1 VSEKKAGTVA
11 LVGRPNAGKSTLMNR
26 LLAEKVAIVSD
37 KPQTTRHRL
46 VGILSEERG
55 QMVFFDTPGVHR
67 PLHRLNRQMVQSAV
81 SALNEA
87 DVVCL
92 IVDATEDFGSGDR
105 YMLDLVRRAE
115 GPKMVTINKIDRVK
129 KPSLLPRIQVY
140 ADEGVFDEVVPI
152 SALSGDGADI
162 LLDLLWNY
170 LPESEPYYDS
180 ELLTIHPERYLVAE
194 RIREKVLD
202 QTRDELPFTTAVVLD
217 HWEESEGEGDRP
229 GRVEIF
235 ASILVE
241 RAGQKGILV
250 GAGGRKIK
258 EIGTAARVDL
268 EEFLERPVY
277 LKLHVRHEPRWRE
290 NRRLLAEMERDLV
303 GY

>member
-1 VSEKKAGTVA
+1 MTEKKAGTVA

-67 PLHRLNRQMVQSAV
+67 PLHHLNRQMVHSAV
-81 SALNEA
+81 TALNEA

-92 IVDATEDFGSGDR
+92 IVDATKDFGSGDR
-105 YMLDLVRRAE
+105 YMLDLVRQAE
-115 GPKMVTINKIDRVK
+115 GPKIDRVK
-129 KPSLLPRIQVY
+129 KPTLLPRIQLY
-140 ADEGVFDEVVPI
+140 ADEGMFDEVVPI

-162 LLDLLWNY
+162 LLDSLWSY
-170 LPESEPYYDS
+170 LPESEPFYDS

-194 RIREKVLD
+194 RIREKLLD

-217 HWEESEGEGDRP
+217 HWEETEGGGDRP

-241 RAGQKGILV
+241 RSGQKGILV

-258 EIGTAARVDL
+258 EIGTAARIDL
-268 EEFLERPVY
+268 EEFLERPVF
-277 LKLHVRHEPRWRE
+277 LKLHVRHEPHWRE
-290 NRRLLAEMERDLV
+290 NLHLLAQMERDLT

>member
-1 VSEKKAGTVA
+1 
-11 LVGRPNAGKSTLMNR
+11 
-26 LLAEKVAIVSD
+26 
-37 KPQTTRHRL
+37 
-46 VGILSEERG
+46 
-55 QMVFFDTPGVHR
+55 MVFFDTPGVHR
-67 PLHRLNRQMVQSAV
+67 PLHHLNRQMVHSAV
-81 SALNEA
+81 SALSEA

-92 IVDATEDFGSGDR
+92 IVDATQDFGSGDR

-129 KPSLLPRIQVY
+129 KPSLLPRMQRY
-140 ADEGVFDEVVPI
+140 ADEGIFDEVVPI

-162 LLDLLWNY
+162 LLDLLWSY

-194 RIREKVLD
+194 RIREKVLN

-217 HWEESEGEGDRP
+217 HWEESEGGGDRP

-241 RAGQKGILV
+241 RSGQKGILV

-258 EIGTAARVDL
+258 EIGTAARIDL
-268 EEFLERPVY
+268 EEFLERPVF
-277 LKLHVRHEPRWRE
+277 LKLHVRHEPHWRE
-290 NRRLLAEMERDLV
+290 NLRLLAQMERDLT